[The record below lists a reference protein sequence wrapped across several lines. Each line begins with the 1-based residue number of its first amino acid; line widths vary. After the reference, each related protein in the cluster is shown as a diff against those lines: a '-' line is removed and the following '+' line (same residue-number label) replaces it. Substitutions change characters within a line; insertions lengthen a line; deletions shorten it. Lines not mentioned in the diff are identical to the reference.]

1 MYFSKKKNFEI
12 TDYLKLYQPANP
24 SCTPTFLSVV
34 LDAEKLQ
41 VVLITNARI

>member
-1 MYFSKKKNFEI
+1 MYFSKKKKFEI
-12 TDYLKLYQPANP
+12 TDYLKPYQPANP
-24 SCTPTFLSVV
+24 PCTPTFLSVV

>member
-1 MYFSKKKNFEI
+1 MYFSKKKIEN

-24 SCTPTFLSVV
+24 PCTPTFLSVI